1 MSSRVK
7 VPAGMMV
14 AGKMV
19 RPKHAQSIR
28 FYRIALVASRVLNA
42 LLVAAFW
49 LYVHF
54 AGTLSM
60 IEDVVGF
67 FN

>member
-1 MSSRVK
+1 VK
-7 VPAGMMV
+7 
-14 AGKMV
+14 
-19 RPKHAQSIR
+19 SIR
-28 FYRIALVASRVLNA
+28 LYRIALIASLVLNA
-42 LLVAAFW
+42 LLVAALW

-60 IEDVVGF
+60 IEDAVGF

>member
-1 MSSRVK
+1 M
-7 VPAGMMV
+7 
-14 AGKMV
+14 MV
-19 RPKHAQSIR
+19 RPKHVQPIR
-28 FYRIALVASRVLNA
+28 RYRIALVASLVLNA
-42 LLVAAFW
+42 LLVTAFW

>member
-1 MSSRVK
+1 MASRGRVLKDMTVGGKNVK
-7 VPAGMMV
+7 
-14 AGKMV
+14 
-19 RPKHAQSIR
+19 SIR
-28 FYRIALVASRVLNA
+28 LYRLALFASLALNA
-42 LLVAAFW
+42 LLVTAFW

-60 IEDVVGF
+60 IEDAVGF

>member
-1 MSSRVK
+1 MESFR
-7 VPAGMMV
+7 G
-14 AGKMV
+14 
-19 RPKHAQSIR
+19 
-28 FYRIALVASRVLNA
+28 YRIALVASLVLNA
-42 LLVAAFW
+42 LLITAFW

>member
-1 MSSRVK
+1 MT
-7 VPAGMMV
+7 A
-14 AGKMV
+14 
-19 RPKHAQSIR
+19 IR
-28 FYRIALVASRVLNA
+28 FYRIALFTSLVLNVLLATA
-42 LLVAAFW
+42 LW

-60 IEDVVGF
+60 IEDAVGF

>member
-1 MSSRVK
+1 MTVRREHVK
-7 VPAGMMV
+7 
-14 AGKMV
+14 
-19 RPKHAQSIR
+19 STR
-28 FYRIALVASRVLNA
+28 FYRIALFASLALNA

-49 LYVHF
+49 LYIHF

>member
-1 MSSRVK
+1 MRDRSPSGQK
-7 VPAGMMV
+7 GGSETLIQEKQSA
-14 AGKMV
+14 V
-19 RPKHAQSIR
+19 RP
-28 FYRIALVASRVLNA
+28 YRIALVASLALNA
-42 LLVAAFW
+42 LLVTALW
-49 LYVHF
+49 LYIHF